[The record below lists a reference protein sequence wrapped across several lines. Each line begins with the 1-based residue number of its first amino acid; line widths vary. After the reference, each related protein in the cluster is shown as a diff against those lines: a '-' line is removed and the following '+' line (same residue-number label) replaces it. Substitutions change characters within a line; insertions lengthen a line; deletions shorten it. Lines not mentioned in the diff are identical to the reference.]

1 MKKILLAIPELRMF
15 LFKHESTDRKG
26 IFEGHIC
33 ATQLKK
39 RVEREREREEYHYK
53 KKIMKRLKI

>member
-1 MKKILLAIPELRMF
+1 MF

-39 RVEREREREEYHYK
+39 REREREREREEYHYK

>member
-1 MKKILLAIPELRMF
+1 MF

-33 ATQLKK
+33 ATQLRK
-39 RVEREREREEYHYK
+39 RVEREREREREREEYHYK